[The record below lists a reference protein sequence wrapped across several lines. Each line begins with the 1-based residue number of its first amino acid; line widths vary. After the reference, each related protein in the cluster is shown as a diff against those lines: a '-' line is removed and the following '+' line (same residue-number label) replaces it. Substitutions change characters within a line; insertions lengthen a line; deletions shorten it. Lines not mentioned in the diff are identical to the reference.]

1 MNTGRVAA
9 AIAAVA
15 VLGAAG
21 WFGAEWWSGKPAPH
35 ATSQAV
41 PDVSEPNGDQV
52 TTLDAGA
59 KAALAGS
66 TPMAQ
71 RVAVVGLLNKRNSV
85 SRDLTL
91 KPGQAVRVGDTI
103 VRLRACERTAPWEQ
117 QTLTGAFVQLDV
129 NGADKAWRRV
139 FSGWLYKERPQ
150 LNVVLHPVLRRL
162 GQELHD
168 VLPGD
173 GSGHCAGRGAR
184 VQREEVGGGRG
195 AAQQRRQRPPC
206 ANRGAEQRDVIVAVD
221 LDRAERGEVRG
232 HELTVEQGIA
242 AGAQPR
248 DEPGDRD
255 L

>member
-1 MNTGRVAA
+1 VKTGRVAA

-21 WFGAEWWSGKPAPH
+21 WFGAEWWFGKAPPH

-41 PDVSEPNGDQV
+41 PDVTEAKGDQV
-52 TTLDAGA
+52 TVLDA
-59 KAALAGS
+59 AAQADLKGS

-129 NGADKAWRRV
+129 NGADKVWRRV

-150 LNVVLHPVLRRL
+150 LNVVLHPVY
-162 GQELHD
+162 D
-168 VLPGD
+168 VWIKSCTMSFPETGPD
-173 GSGHCAGRGAR
+173 TVSVAAPASKAKKSAAGGAR
-184 VQREEVGGGRG
+184 PQSEDSEPE
-195 AAQQRRQRPPC
+195 AP
-206 ANRGAEQRDVIVAVD
+206 
-221 LDRAERGEVRG
+221 
-232 HELTVEQGIA
+232 T
-242 AGAQPR
+242 AGPSNAT
-248 DEPGDRD
+248 
-255 L
+255 